1 MLNLD
6 KGLILSLTI
15 ADMGK
20 STLTAKQRHFC
31 RLVAEGTMSNSA
43 AYRLAYDVGPG
54 ANPKTQREASS
65 RLLADSKVS
74 AMVDELIAKRE
85 RVLRDKAL
93 SHREIVLDRL
103 LLAVDDDSFGLGRLK
118 ALDLLATVSGM
129 KKQSLDITQDNRSS
143 DTILADLKTKLAA
156 LGLDVNTETN
166 MDHGDTMNDGT
177 AINDAQPIDPAPTID
192 DPVRH

>member
-1 MLNLD
+1 
-6 KGLILSLTI
+6 
-15 ADMGK
+15 
-20 STLTAKQRHFC
+20 
-31 RLVAEGTMSNSA
+31 MSNSA

-93 SHREIVLDRL
+93 SHRQIVLDRL
-103 LLAVDDDSFGLGRLK
+103 LLAVDDDSFGVNRIR

-156 LGLDVNTETN
+156 LGLDDTVNTETN
-166 MDHGDTMNDGT
+166 MDHGSTMDTEPAIDND
-177 AINDAQPIDPAPTID
+177 QPIDPAPTID